1 MKNIDADMIEQLRS
15 ELHQDLHFIH
25 INYQKNREMTE
36 RIKKSGTKDEF
47 QFAAFG
53 YTIHNL
59 YNAFESYFFR
69 IAKFFENEIYQHE
82 WHSSLVE
89 RMRGFVYDIVTQE
102 SK

>member
-1 MKNIDADMIEQLRS
+1 MKNIDED
-15 ELHQDLHFIH
+15 
-25 INYQKNREMTE
+25 MTE